1 MRFIPWAGRPSP
13 GGLVEG
19 DTRRTMQMT
28 ERIGRKLGATIATSG
43 LLAGLLA
50 AQPASAQETLAEF
63 KFDEG
68 SGATTKSPTNDLTGN
83 LGLPSNPDA
92 VPLGTTDTPS
102 GKAGDRAVQLTN
114 GAFLVVDDT
123 ATPLLALNGSPLT
136 LEGWVKRDS
145 TSTTTYEGIM
155 GYGGAYKLGLQ
166 SSQIIFTL
174 FGVVDIGSGLTL
186 PNDEWHHVA
195 AVWEPGVGVTFY
207 LDGGSSS
214 FIEETRP
221 VGPFLNNFLNLG
233 AERLGNAILGSIDR
247 LRIHKALLTPEELDA
262 VAATPKAPLAS
273 TLVAYGF
280 DEAAMPYQNAA
291 GTARPTISGD
301 TFLSQ
306 RVAPLWDT
314 DTPTGSPTDRSLNFT
329 TGGMRV
335 VVPDPNTAIRLD
347 TGDFTVQ
354 AWVKFGAQP
363 GARSVIL
370 FNNGPG
376 AAFSFSVAARK
387 VFVTTLGILDQPSNA
402 AIPDDGG
409 WHHIACVHET
419 GKEFRFYVDG
429 TLGETIPYTSGVL
442 IDVRTDA
449 QFTIGS
455 EPNGGLPYVG
465 KLDRLTITRGI
476 VAADKLDFRAIPGVD
491 PSAPELSIR
500 TVVEISWAT
509 IPAGYQLQSSPT
521 PDNPASWV
529 TVGTA
534 PTTSEGTFK
543 YYAPVTETK
552 MFYRLVKP

>member
-1 MRFIPWAGRPSP
+1 MIDRNRRNP
-13 GGLVEG
+13 G
-19 DTRRTMQMT
+19 TR
-28 ERIGRKLGATIATSG
+28 ILASSLFVGWIAAST
-43 LLAGLLA
+43 
-50 AQPASAQETLAEF
+50 ASAQETLAEF

-68 SGATTKSPTNDLTGN
+68 SGATTKSPTNSLTGS

-92 VPLGTTDTPS
+92 IPVSTTDSPS
-102 GKAGDRAVQLTN
+102 GKAGDRAVQLAN
-114 GAFLVVDDT
+114 GAFLVVDDSPS
-123 ATPLLALNGSPLT
+123 PLLNLTTSPLT

-195 AVWEPGVGVTFY
+195 AAWEPGVGVTFY
-207 LDGGSSS
+207 LDGASS
-214 FIEETRP
+214 FVEETRA
-221 VGPFLNNFLNLG
+221 VGPFLNTFLNLG

-247 LRIHKALLTPEELDA
+247 LRIHKALLGPEELDS
-262 VAATPKAPLAS
+262 VAATPKGPLPT

-291 GTARPTISGD
+291 STAPRPTVTGD
-301 TFLSQ
+301 EFLSK

-363 GARSVIL
+363 GARSVL
-370 FNNGPG
+370 FFNNGPG
-376 AAFSFSVAARK
+376 AAFSFSIASRK

-409 WHHIACVHET
+409 WHHIACVHEN

-529 TVGTA
+529 VVGTA
-534 PTTSEGTFK
+534 PIASEGTYK
-543 YYAPVTETK
+543 YYAPVTATK